1 MDAPINLILRF
12 TAAFLQTKLQPPYIF
27 LHYYHYFIHI
37 ILSALLLLFN
47 NNNNIVIYIIL
58 PSLSY
63 LFDYREQSM
72 FANIDA
78 MV

>member
-37 ILSALLLLFN
+37 ILSALLLLLF
-47 NNNNIVIYIIL
+47 NNNIVIYIIL